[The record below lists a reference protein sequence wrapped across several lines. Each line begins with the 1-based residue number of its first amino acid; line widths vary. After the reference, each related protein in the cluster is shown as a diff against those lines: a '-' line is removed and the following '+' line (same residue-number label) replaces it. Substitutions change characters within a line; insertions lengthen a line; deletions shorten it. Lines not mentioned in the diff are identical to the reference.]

1 MNDEIVEVYFREIK
15 ALLLCSKEQKDELLL
30 GLKSDVEDFIEEHPD
45 ATLQDLKDH
54 FGTPK
59 SIADSYQSTVGESE
73 IRKKFHYSRRM
84 AYIIGAAVSVLFLVI
99 FVGFVLYFAKL
110 MKDVPEYYVVEETVM
125 QSVPSELSEELDN
138 NSNTVWGK

>member
-54 FGTPK
+54 FGTPE

-138 NSNTVWGK
+138 NPNTVWA

>member
-54 FGTPK
+54 FGTPE
-59 SIADSYQSTVGESE
+59 SIADSYQSTVGESK

-110 MKDVPEYYVVEETVM
+110 MKDVPEYYVAEETVM

>member
-54 FGTPK
+54 FGTPE

-84 AYIIGAAVSVLFLVI
+84 AYIVSAAVSVLFLVI

-138 NSNTVWGK
+138 NPNTVWA

>member
-15 ALLLCSKEQKDELLL
+15 ALLLCSKEQKEELLL

-54 FGTPK
+54 FGTPE

>member
-54 FGTPK
+54 FGTPE

-84 AYIIGAAVSVLFLVI
+84 AYIVGAAVSVLFLVI

>member
-54 FGTPK
+54 FGTPE

-73 IRKKFHYSRRM
+73 IRKKFYYSRRM
-84 AYIIGAAVSVLFLVI
+84 AYIVGAAVSVLFLVI

-138 NSNTVWGK
+138 NPNTVWA

>member
-30 GLKSDVEDFIEEHPD
+30 GLKSDVED
-45 ATLQDLKDH
+45 LKDH
-54 FGTPK
+54 FGTPE

-84 AYIIGAAVSVLFLVI
+84 AYIVGAAVSVLFLVI

-110 MKDVPEYYVVEETVM
+110 MKDVPEYYVVEEHLY
-125 QSVPSELSEELDN
+125 QSVPSEVWEEMSN
-138 NSNTVWGK
+138 NPDTVWA

>member
-54 FGTPK
+54 FGTPE

-73 IRKKFHYSRRM
+73 IQKKFHYSRRM

-138 NSNTVWGK
+138 NPNTVWA

>member
-54 FGTPK
+54 FGTPE
-59 SIADSYQSTVGESE
+59 SIADSYQSTV
-73 IRKKFHYSRRM
+73 
-84 AYIIGAAVSVLFLVI
+84 AIGN
-99 FVGFVLYFAKL
+99 
-110 MKDVPEYYVVEETVM
+110 
-125 QSVPSELSEELDN
+125 SEEVPL
-138 NSNTVWGK
+138 

>member
-54 FGTPK
+54 FGTPE

-73 IRKKFHYSRRM
+73 IRKKFHYSRRI
-84 AYIIGAAVSVLFLVI
+84 AYIVGAAVSVLFLVI

-138 NSNTVWGK
+138 NPNTVWA

>member
-54 FGTPK
+54 LGTPE

-110 MKDVPEYYVVEETVM
+110 MKDVPEYYVAEETVM

>member
-54 FGTPK
+54 FGTPE

>member
-54 FGTPK
+54 FGTPE

-84 AYIIGAAVSVLFLVI
+84 AYIVGAAVSILVLVI

-138 NSNTVWGK
+138 NPNTVWA

>member
-1 MNDEIVEVYFREIK
+1 
-15 ALLLCSKEQKDELLL
+15 
-30 GLKSDVEDFIEEHPD
+30 
-45 ATLQDLKDH
+45 
-54 FGTPK
+54 
-59 SIADSYQSTVGESE
+59 
-73 IRKKFHYSRRM
+73 M

-110 MKDVPEYYVVEETVM
+110 MKDVPEYYVAEETVM

>member
-54 FGTPK
+54 FGTPE

-84 AYIIGAAVSVLFLVI
+84 AYIVGAAVSVLFLVI

-138 NSNTVWGK
+138 NPNTVWA